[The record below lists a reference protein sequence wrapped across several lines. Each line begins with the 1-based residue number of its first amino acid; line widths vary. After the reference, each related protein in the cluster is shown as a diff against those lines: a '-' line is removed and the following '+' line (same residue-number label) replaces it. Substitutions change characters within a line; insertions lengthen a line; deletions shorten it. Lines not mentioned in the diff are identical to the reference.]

1 MLLSREQ
8 IAATIP
14 HGDSMCVLDEVI
26 EVDNKVIR
34 CLSRHHLDECNPLK
48 EKNLGVWTL
57 IEYGAQAA
65 AVHKGL
71 TDSDEGAL
79 APSAKAA
86 YIAQVKNIQ
95 VSEPTVVSDILTVK
109 AECLVSD
116 LSAAAYQI
124 TISANDKELL
134 SGRVTLSLG

>member
-1 MLLSREQ
+1 MLLNREQ

-14 HGDSMCVLDEVI
+14 HGESMCVLDEVLA
-26 EVDNKVIR
+26 VDDKKIS
-34 CLSRHHLDECNPLK
+34 CLSRRHLDENNPLK
-48 EKNLGVWTL
+48 EAHLGVWTL

-71 TDSDEGAL
+71 TDSDEGAP
-79 APSAKAA
+79 ANTA
-86 YIAQVKNIQ
+86 YIAQVKNVH
-95 VSEPTVVSDILTVK
+95 VSVQKVDDDVLYIEAI
-109 AECLVSD
+109 CLVSD

-124 TISANDKELL
+124 TISSKDAELL